1 MQRAF
6 KPIST
11 FPSSSEEGR
20 GRGTSAA
27 KKAKSDTA
35 SVDQFNKFLY
45 KFTTNSVSG
54 QIERAKELLKGNNY
68 GWKLL
73 KTQIPILESLTAGLQ
88 ESEISKLLLPNY
100 KCLKWL
106 YSVNSRDLKS
116 GQWALQVVN
125 SYQLLLISYLTFA
138 ERATKVIEVLC
149 QHCIYKF
156 IKDDIMG
163 FRSANARTLKLLRE
177 HTGQKSITA
186 ADISLSSLCDGHLKI
201 VQMTLN
207 MTALNQEPIV
217 LAETYQFLLNV
228 MESLIVCLIKLK
240 YGNAMPGEKR
250 KAFASLYEVRSKQLS
265 YRTITAFLE
274 AVHSLKRKEAN
285 TRLILSVEF
294 LMDILAGIKCFST
307 LSCYTR
313 TKAEFAQALRS
324 RRTYLLSAFFILDN
338 SALSARFLRTRWPGM
353 NGP

>member
-163 FRSANARTLKLLRE
+163 FRSANARTLKLASSRTHRPKVYHCCRHFAVIVVRWSSKDCSNDPQYDRVE
-177 HTGQKSITA
+177 PRTYCISRNIPVFAQCYGKS
-186 ADISLSSLCDGHLKI
+186 D
-201 VQMTLN
+201 
-207 MTALNQEPIV
+207 
-217 LAETYQFLLNV
+217 
-228 MESLIVCLIKLK
+228 CLFDKAK
-240 YGNAMPGEKR
+240 VWQCNAGR
-250 KAFASLYEVRSKQLS
+250 KAKGF
-265 YRTITAFLE
+265 
-274 AVHSLKRKEAN
+274 
-285 TRLILSVEF
+285 
-294 LMDILAGIKCFST
+294 C
-307 LSCYTR
+307 
-313 TKAEFAQALRS
+313 
-324 RRTYLLSAFFILDN
+324 
-338 SALSARFLRTRWPGM
+338 
-353 NGP
+353 